1 MIRSDACDCWLL
13 AYGWPGWQI
22 ISDIRDVQK
31 EINLVSETLTR
42 TEALADEKIFQEA
55 NKPEGRRDPAM
66 VQVN

>member
-1 MIRSDACDCWLL
+1 
-13 AYGWPGWQI
+13 
-22 ISDIRDVQK
+22 VQK

-55 NKPEGRRDPAM
+55 NKPEGRRDAAM